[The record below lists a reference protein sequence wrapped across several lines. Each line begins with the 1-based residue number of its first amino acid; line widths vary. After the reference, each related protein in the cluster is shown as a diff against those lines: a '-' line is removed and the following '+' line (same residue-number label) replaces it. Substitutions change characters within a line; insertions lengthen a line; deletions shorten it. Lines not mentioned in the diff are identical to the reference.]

1 MPLIQSKS
9 AAIRRSDISEDFRS
23 LKAFQEL
30 ELEKG
35 KDWWKDGVVIYW
47 SAESAQRFRA
57 SRGETLPEP
66 EPVAEG
72 ATVHELK
79 VVKLARNNLFV
90 CCASPH
96 EEGCCVNVRLTK
108 RGSGKRYLGKLIR
121 VEQSGESYRQIR

>member
-1 MPLIQSKS
+1 MSETTQ
-9 AAIRRSDISEDFRS
+9 AGIRRKDISEDQPT
-23 LKAFQEL
+23 LKAFQDEQL
-30 ELEKG
+30 VKG
-35 KDWWKDGVVIYW
+35 VDWWKEGVVIFW
-47 SAESAQRFRA
+47 TTEATERFRA
-57 SRGETLPEP
+57 MRGETLPEP
-66 EPVAEG
+66 EPIAEG

-121 VEQSGESYRQIR
+121 VEQTGESYRQIR